1 MDGAYGML
9 ADVFYQILA
18 KTLPTTGVEAQGAPR
33 QLPFNVLPWSAEVH
47 LAIFVH
53 RVVGLEPGIYLL
65 VRNEAHMKDLRK
77 ATKNEF
83 EWEKPDNCPPSLPLY
98 MLHPGDVQDLATRLS
113 CNQVSRS
120 QYCVASTLFSNV
132 KLLLQFKIAQFKLY
146 KTGAPSYH
154 NRVIQLYD
162 FWSGVSCFVYD
173 TFHVW

>member
-65 VRNEAHMKDLRK
+65 VRNEAHIQDLRK

-132 KLLLQFKIAQFKLY
+132 DLLLQFKIAQSKLY
-146 KTGAPSYH
+146 KTRCTKLS
-154 NRVIQLYD
+154 
-162 FWSGVSCFVYD
+162 
-173 TFHVW
+173 